1 MARMTRRAA
10 SRSELP
16 EFPQPVDALPVLP
29 DDPTT
34 VGRHEL
40 MTQMREW
47 TEWANYLTTAL
58 AEAEADVLSLD
69 ARADEVQVKLGIDLR
84 NKEGRAKAAGDE
96 SDALWRARE
105 ELAKGK
111 AKVKRIKAAVDNTE
125 RCITLLSRELT
136 RRLQDLGDRRGNR

>member
-1 MARMTRRAA
+1 M
-10 SRSELP
+10 
-16 EFPQPVDALPVLP
+16 
-29 DDPTT
+29 
-34 VGRHEL
+34 
-40 MTQMREW
+40 
-47 TEWANYLTTAL
+47 
-58 AEAEADVLSLD
+58 LSLD